1 MVTSIVEGF
10 LGCHEHLL
18 APFGLRDA
26 SQISSVIV
34 TPRFQTSRNVV
45 FLIFSRESPDPL
57 LVAKVARVDDAGGFL
72 AREAANLE
80 AIHSGGD
87 AQLRSVPRLVA
98 YDVFQH
104 EVLLIESAVIGQL
117 IRPSMVRRDFFSC
130 LDVALT
136 WIINFHRQTAER
148 TRWDKGAWDQL
159 VDRPLDQLQERM
171 GGDQRT
177 RRLVTRTRWEAQA
190 LAGLDLPLV
199 FEHGDLASPNLL
211 LLPDQGI
218 GVVDWELAAPR
229 SLPAVDVFFFLTFMA
244 IAREG
249 LADDELD
256 ESLTTFRNAFFGVSA
271 WTRPHVLRYAN
282 ALGVPYAALKP
293 LFLLCWARYVD
304 NLLLRTIYSGVQ
316 ATGADMAT
324 VLQRERYWALWEY
337 AVDHI
342 DELDYES

>member
-1 MVTSIVEGF
+1 MSIVEGF
-10 LGCHEHLL
+10 LRRHEHLL
-18 APFGLRDA
+18 SPFGLRDA

-45 FLIFSRESPDPL
+45 FLIFSRDSLDPL

-72 AREAANLE
+72 AREAANLD
-80 AIHSGGD
+80 AIHHGGD
-87 AQLRSVPRLVA
+87 AQVRSVPRLVA

-117 IRPSMVRRDFFSC
+117 MRPSVVRRDFFAC
-130 LDVALT
+130 LDVALK

-148 TRWDKGAWDQL
+148 SGWDSQAWAEL

-171 GGDQRT
+171 GADPRT

-190 LAGLDLPLV
+190 LAGLELPRV

-211 LLPDQGI
+211 LLPDQRM
-218 GVVDWELAAPR
+218 GVVDWELAAPH

-244 IAREG
+244 MAREG
-249 LADDELD
+249 LADEEMS
-256 ESLTTFRNAFFGVSA
+256 ESLAAFRKAFFGRSA
-271 WTRPHVLRYAN
+271 WTRPHVLRYAD
-282 ALGVPYAALKP
+282 ALGLPSAALKP

-304 NLLLRTIYSGVQ
+304 NLLLRTIYAGVQ
-316 ATGADMAT
+316 ATGVDMAT
-324 VLQRERYWALWEY
+324 VWQRERYWALWEY

-342 DELDYES
+342 DELDYGS